1 MLQSMGLQSDTTER
15 LSSNKCLSG
24 GWSGRRC
31 FSGFLLHSHL
41 VPFSVYLN
49 RRGYLSTL
57 LPTLPWAV
65 DGCACDLAFACLD
78 GVGSW
83 EADSGPGPASAS
95 GRPAAPGAQACSF
108 QYYCFF
114 LSWQPTTP
122 SLSLTGF
129 VHEKAAAVV
138 GLQWCWYRICT
149 QDQVYVGLFRDLT
162 FCPLIHLFVQLDTQY
177 LAVLIIVALLLK
189 SGSVN
194 PLTLLIIFKVD
205 FGPLLGYRI
214 SISISNWKKKAC

>member
-1 MLQSMGLQSDTTER
+1 MLPGKPSFSLFLCLGWVWVNSGRKRRAEDPGVLQSMGLQSDTTER

-24 GWSGRRC
+24 DWSGRRC

-162 FCPLIHLFVQLDTQY
+162 FCSVHTFVYLF
-177 LAVLIIVALLLK
+177 
-189 SGSVN
+189 N
-194 PLTLLIIFKVD
+194 
-205 FGPLLGYRI
+205 
-214 SISISNWKKKAC
+214 